1 MDIPAA
7 SGFVAGV
14 WPSDIVMVA
23 VANAFSQLVAE
34 ITEYTTVIAYCGAAF
49 LLLMGVYYFFF
60 KKVALRIDAD
70 GQSLRFSKREMMKIF
85 KAADSLINTL
95 NPQRTFFGITTGNS
109 FFCEVYLQ

>member
-1 MDIPAA
+1 
-7 SGFVAGV
+7 
-14 WPSDIVMVA
+14 MVV

-49 LLLMGVYYFFF
+49 LLLMGVYYLFF

-85 KAADSLINTL
+85 SSGFLINTL
-95 NPQRTFFGITTGNS
+95 NPSVLLFLDHYGNS
-109 FFCEVYLQ
+109 FFSKVYIQ